1 MRFPAIPLRSKKTC
15 DSHLPP
21 DRGRRC
27 GTVLFYEGI
36 NCHKYTTSVD
46 KKATAKPPKNVESR
60 MCILFIL
67 SNSSVF
73 PLGAIGAQAAVFA
86 FSPKV
91 RFSLRSAR
99 MRKQEIT
106 EKCDIT

>member
-1 MRFPAIPLRSKKTC
+1 MRFPTIPLRSKKTC

-21 DRGRRC
+21 ERGRRC

-46 KKATAKPPKNVESR
+46 KKATDKPPKIVESR

-67 SNSSVF
+67 PTPSALALS
-73 PLGAIGAQAAVFA
+73 AIDAQATVFL
-86 FSPKV
+86 
-91 RFSLRSAR
+91 RFR
-99 MRKQEIT
+99 
-106 EKCDIT
+106 